1 MPTDPASQSPPT
13 KSSYRALLLLVEIMT
28 ALETDALH
36 ENIVRGTLKFVEPG
50 SKGGDGLFRVHAD
63 RLPGNENGL
72 PGEAPTHIPDDAAEN
87 VADNIR
93 NGKRILLPVHFL
105 EPFTPSASRF
115 AARRAEA

>member
-50 SKGGDGLFRVHAD
+50 TEFCSWTIAGM
-63 RLPGNENGL
+63 P
-72 PGEAPTHIPDDAAEN
+72 
-87 VADNIR
+87 NIR
-93 NGKRILLPVHFL
+93 AINTTGAL
-105 EPFTPSASRF
+105 T
-115 AARRAEA
+115 